1 MSAMIF
7 VEAAIGAVALL
18 SISQSYASLLR
29 SMSRIRI
36 ADWRKGAVPGGVIF
50 PSSIAR
56 FKQHG

>member
-7 VEAAIGAVALL
+7 IEATIGALALL
-18 SISQSYASLLR
+18 SIGQSYASLLR

-36 ADWRKGAVPGGVIF
+36 ADWRKGAVPGGVTF

-56 FKQHG
+56 FKLRG